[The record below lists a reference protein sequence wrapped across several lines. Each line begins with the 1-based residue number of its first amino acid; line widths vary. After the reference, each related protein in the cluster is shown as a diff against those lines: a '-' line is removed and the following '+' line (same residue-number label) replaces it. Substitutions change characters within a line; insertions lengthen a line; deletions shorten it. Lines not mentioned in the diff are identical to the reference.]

1 MITIRVK
8 GDPAVQGSG
17 ETLTWDWNAASPL
30 ESLGYTSVTSPSV
43 SACVFSAA
51 SNVWTGASQILS
63 GSPTISGSL
72 ISHVVTG
79 LASGSE
85 YRFWV
90 KFTTNNSNI
99 IQIVDYFECPEDS

>member
-1 MITIRVK
+1 MITIRVR
-8 GDPAVQGSG
+8 GDPAMQGSG

-79 LASGSE
+79 LASGS
-85 YRFWV
+85 
-90 KFTTNNSNI
+90 
-99 IQIVDYFECPEDS
+99 

>member
-1 MITIRVK
+1 MPSVRQIRQGVQ
-8 GDPAVQGSG
+8 VQG
-17 ETLTWDWNAASPL
+17 ED
-30 ESLGYTSVTSPSV
+30 ESLVWSFDFGPWL
-43 SACVFSAA
+43 SASGISTASAA
-51 SNVWTGASQILS
+51 AKKYDTLAGAGSILS